1 MDREG
6 FDSPY
11 LRWWVEYGCRDD
23 YGALMPDVSAWAGV
37 HYHTSRQDDEPG
49 PLTWPE
55 GNGWIVRRLLE
66 RLAPH
71 VETSVMV
78 ERIERT
84 DRGWTITAD
93 GGVWTADQVIYAA
106 PAFLLPHLTR
116 RALAIAGF
124 DYSPWVTANLV
135 LDRWPRAS
143 IGEPAWDNVM
153 FDSPGLGYVVATH
166 QSIATDVPRTIWTYY
181 WALAQGTPQSN
192 RAWLQQQTW
201 GTLSARIL
209 GDLRRVHRDIDDC
222 VSRID
227 ILRLGHAMIRPTV
240 GFLSRASRQRLAA
253 ADQGLLFAHSD
264 VSGLS
269 LFEEAHQG
277 GVRSADA
284 ALAAR

>member
-1 MDREG
+1 M
-6 FDSPY
+6 
-11 LRWWVEYGCRDD
+11 
-23 YGALMPDVSAWAGV
+23 
-37 HYHTSRQDDEPG
+37 
-49 PLTWPE
+49 
-55 GNGWIVRRLLE
+55 
-66 RLAPH
+66 
-71 VETSVMV
+71 
-78 ERIERT
+78 
-84 DRGWTITAD
+84 
-93 GGVWTADQVIYAA
+93 
-106 PAFLLPHLTR
+106 
-116 RALAIAGF
+116 
-124 DYSPWVTANLV
+124 
-135 LDRWPRAS
+135 
-143 IGEPAWDNVM
+143 
-153 FDSPGLGYVVATH
+153 
-166 QSIATDVPRTIWTYY
+166 
-181 WALAQGTPQSN
+181 AQGTPQSN

-201 GTLSARIL
+201 GALSARIL